1 MQQYFSE
8 ETVNTDESIVPCFE
22 RHGCR
27 QFMRSKPVNFG
38 YRFWVAAT
46 YIPIYYSV
54 LPYMEKDE
62 NYNPSLGLGGSGVR
76 KLSGSLS
83 NQDGSKHH
91 IVMPLLRLLKELGTA
106 STGTVSINCVE
117 KTPLKSVKERKSLR
131 EIPLTL
137 PLKIIPILPLSDGK
151 TTSSNRSIHLVWSIS
166 NEESISKKNMVE

>member
-1 MQQYFSE
+1 MQQY
-8 ETVNTDESIVPCFE
+8 VPCFE

-27 QFMRSKPVNFG
+27 QFMGSKPVNFG
-38 YRFWVAAT
+38 YTFWVAAT

-62 NYNPSLGLGGSGVR
+62 KYNLSLGLGGSGVR
-76 KLSGSLS
+76 KLAGCLS

-91 IVMPLLRLLKELGTA
+91 IVMAIITAAKELGTA
-106 STGTVSINCVE
+106 STRTVSINCVE

-151 TTSSNRSIHLVWSIS
+151 TTSSNRGIHLVWSIS